1 MAEELTYNYSGVIKM
16 SVNTNILA
24 EKFVFSLRYCRLA
37 VRLYT
42 ESITELVVYE
52 HKHCELHKFAYIVL
66 VIKDLSTRP

>member
-1 MAEELTYNYSGVIKM
+1 MAEELTYDYSGVIKI

-42 ESITELVVYE
+42 ESITELVVYVPMG
-52 HKHCELHKFAYIVL
+52 K
-66 VIKDLSTRP
+66 

>member
-37 VRLYT
+37 VCRPMYT

-52 HKHCELHKFAYIVL
+52 HKHCELQKFAYIRKVE
-66 VIKDLSTRP
+66 S